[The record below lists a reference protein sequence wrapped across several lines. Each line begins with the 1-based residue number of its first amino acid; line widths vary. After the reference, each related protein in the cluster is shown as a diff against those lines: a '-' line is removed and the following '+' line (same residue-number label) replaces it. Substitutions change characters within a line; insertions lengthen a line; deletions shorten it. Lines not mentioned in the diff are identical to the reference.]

1 MPRYAPFT
9 LKQDR
14 INMKQASLV
23 LLFYCLFG
31 TCAFAQPATKS
42 SHSSKDLLEESEQYE
57 KIHDFEK
64 SLEYARKAVLDFSK
78 NQNWAK
84 YFEAQEKVIRNLT
97 QLYNLDEAFRE
108 VEKSL
113 AEIETYKMSGTV
125 EEVNLLNRK
134 AKLLYLKSDYKKAS
148 EIIQKVLNNTKT
160 HFPQQGLAAAYAY
173 ILLGNIELDN
183 NHFYQARLYFEKA
196 LEIDQAV
203 APNNYLFLANCKM
216 ALGNV
221 HRRLGHYTLALTHY
235 EDALETHNKYVRK
248 ENLELALC
256 YTGIAQTHQN
266 LGSYDLAKEY
276 FQQAVLINQKIFGE
290 YHPYLADTYLGLAD
304 IMKLRGKF
312 DEALEYYEKVESIF
326 RRYLIQKH
334 IKIAEAYLGKGNV
347 FAMQAQYQKARIFYD
362 KVLEINTVLENNHV
376 GSSAAY
382 NNIASLYY
390 YNGDYAQAI
399 AFYEKGLRKDYDI
412 YGNHHPD
419 IANTHYNIGR
429 LYAEQGNYA
438 EAMTHSQKAL
448 IASVDHFIDKNIFVN
463 PPLRRYFDHNDLL
476 WYLSF
481 KAEVLQKGFSQEGKV
496 NIVGLKASLETYK
509 LCDTLIDRIRVSHLS
524 REDQI
529 ELGKKAAQVYAGAAY
544 TNYLL
549 YQNIGLV
556 ENSQE
561 SLEKQK
567 KQILENIF
575 YFSEKNKAF
584 VLSSSISES
593 NAKKFAGIP
602 AVVLEKEEH
611 LAKQISEY
619 RQILADMPDSLTVE
633 IYTDKL
639 FKINRQHEDLL
650 KEMEKE
656 YPKYH
661 EIKYNLATATIKQFV
676 ESLDSETAVL
686 SYFITEKQL
695 YLNIL
700 TKEGLDVQVLSYS
713 KEIDDLMRKMRNS
726 IFYNLDKVYSETA
739 FRLHKVIFPKK
750 LPENIKKL
758 VIIPDGLMLTI
769 PLEALLTDLPNAE
782 DVKNKNHKNFPFLI
796 KKYEISYAFSSNL
809 LYFNNLKNR
818 KKEKWTE
825 DWVGIAPV
833 FDNQVI
839 NKLAKDEQEVLMEVE
854 NASSSAYGS
863 NKLQQFGNVIA
874 IPATKDEVQAIEQ
887 KFLDKKH
894 GAKSL
899 FYGSAS
905 EKFIKSSN
913 LKNYRYLHIATHG
926 FANSV
931 RPELCGLILAK
942 EGEEDGILY
951 SGEIYNMELAAELVV
966 LSACETG
973 LGKITKGEGMIGL
986 TRSLLYAG
994 AQNLI
999 VSLWKVADASTSQM
1013 MIDFY
1018 EHLLNPNSEHQ
1029 IKGVNFGN
1037 PLRQAK
1043 LQLISQGKYA
1053 APYYWSPFVL
1063 VGK

>member
-1 MPRYAPFT
+1 
-9 LKQDR
+9 
-14 INMKQASLV
+14 MKRTKAL
-23 LLFYCLFG
+23 LLFYCLFS
-31 TCAFAQPATKS
+31 TCVFAQSATKS
-42 SHSSKDLLEESEQYE
+42 FQSPEELLTESDRYAESHE
-57 KIHDFEK
+57 FEK
-64 SLEYARKAVLDFSK
+64 SLEYAKKAISGFEKS
-78 NQNWAK
+78 QNWVK
-84 YFEAQEKVIRNLT
+84 YFEAYGHVIRNLT
-97 QLYNLDEAFRE
+97 QLYNLDEAMRE
-108 VEKSL
+108 ANKSL
-113 AEIETYKMSGTV
+113 EQIETYKQAGTI
-125 EEVNLLNRK
+125 EHANLLNRK
-134 AKLLYLKSDYKKAS
+134 AKLLYLRADYSAAL
-148 EIIQKVLNNTKT
+148 EIIKKVLGITENRFQNQHLT
-160 HFPQQGLAAAYAY
+160 AAYAY
-173 ILLGNIELDN
+173 ILQGNIELDR
-183 NHFYQARLYFEKA
+183 NHFYQARQLFEKA
-196 LEIDQAV
+196 MTIDKAV
-203 APNNYLFLANCKM
+203 APNNYLFLANCEM

-221 HRRLGHYTLALTHY
+221 HRSLGHYTLALSYY
-235 EDALETHNKYVRK
+235 EDALEIHHKYIQK

-266 LGSYDLAKEY
+266 FGSYDLAKEY
-276 FQQAVLINQKIFGE
+276 FQQAILINQKIFGE

-326 RRYLIQKH
+326 RRYLIEKH
-334 IKIAEAYLGKGNV
+334 IKIAESYLGKGNV
-347 FAMQAQYQKARIFYD
+347 FAIQAQYQKARFFYD
-362 KVLEINTVLENNHV
+362 KVLEINNYLDNNHV

-382 NNIASLYY
+382 NNIASIYY

-399 AFYEKGLRKDYDI
+399 AFYQKGLQKDQDV

-419 IANTHYNIGR
+419 IANTYYNIAR

-438 EAMTHSQKAL
+438 EAMTNSQKAL
-448 IASVDHFIDKNIFVN
+448 MASVERFENKNIFVN

-481 KAEVLQKGFSQEGKV
+481 KAEVLQKGFSQEGKI
-496 NIVGLKASLETYK
+496 NIAGLKASLQTYQ
-509 LCDTLIDRIRVSHLS
+509 LCDTLIDRIRISHLS

-529 ELGKKAAQVYAGAAY
+529 ELGKKASQVYAGAAY

-549 YQNIGLV
+549 YQNIGTA
-556 ENSQE
+556 ENGQANV
-561 SLEKQK
+561 EKQK
-567 KQILENIF
+567 QEILENIF

-602 AVVLEKEEH
+602 ENILDQEEH
-611 LAKQISEY
+611 LTKQISEY

-650 KEMEKE
+650 KEMEQK

-661 EIKYNLATATIKQFV
+661 EIKYNLATASIKQFE
-676 ESLDSETAVL
+676 ESLDTETAVL

-695 YLNIL
+695 YINIL
-700 TKEGLDVQVLSYS
+700 TQKGLDVQVSNYS

-726 IFYNLDKVYSETA
+726 IFYNLDKVYTETA
-739 FRLHKVIFPKK
+739 FRLHKVLFPKK
-750 LPENIKKL
+750 MPENIKKI

-769 PLEALLTDLPNAE
+769 PIEALLTDLPSPE
-782 DVKNKNHKNFPFLI
+782 DVKNKEHKNFPFLI

-809 LYFNNLKNR
+809 LYFNTLQNR
-818 KKEKWTE
+818 KKQKWAE

-833 FDNQVI
+833 FDSQVI
-839 NKLAKDEQEVLMEVE
+839 NKLAKEEQDVLMEVE
-854 NASSSAYGS
+854 NTSLSTYGA

-887 KFLDKKH
+887 KFLNKKH

-899 FYGSAS
+899 LYGSAS
-905 EKFIKSSN
+905 EKFIKSAM

-931 RPELCGLILAK
+931 KPELCGLVLAK

-951 SGEIYNMELAAELVV
+951 SGEIYNMELNAELVV

-999 VSLWKVADASTSQM
+999 VSLWKVADSSTSQM

-1018 EHLLNPNSEHQ
+1018 EHLLNPSAENQ
-1029 IKGVNFGN
+1029 VQGINFAN

-1043 LQLISQGKYA
+1043 LTIIAQGKYA

>member
-1 MPRYAPFT
+1 
-9 LKQDR
+9 
-14 INMKQASLV
+14 MKKAGLL
-23 LLFYCLFG
+23 LLFCCLFG
-31 TCAFAQPATKS
+31 TFTFAQSATKS
-42 SHSSKDLLEESEQYE
+42 FQSPDDLLKESDQYAE
-57 KIHDFEK
+57 NHDFEK
-64 SLEYARKAVLDFSK
+64 SLEYARKAILGFSK
-78 NQNWAK
+78 SQNWTK
-84 YFEAQEKVIRNLT
+84 YFEAYEKVIRNLT

-113 AEIETYKMSGTV
+113 EEIENYKMSGTL
-125 EEVNLLNRK
+125 EEANLLNKK
-134 AKLLYLKSDYKKAS
+134 AKLLYLKADYRQARLV
-148 EIIQKVLNNTKT
+148 IQEA
-160 HFPQQGLAAAYAY
+160 LAITETRFQHQHLTAAYAY
-173 ILLGNIELDN
+173 ILLGNIELDH
-183 NHFYQARLYFEKA
+183 NHFYQARQHFEKA
-196 LEIDQAV
+196 MAIDKIV
-203 APNNYLFLANCKM
+203 APNNHLFLANCEM

-221 HRRLGHYTLALTHY
+221 HRSLGHYTLALNYY
-235 EDALETHNKYVRK
+235 EDALEIHNKYIQK

-276 FQQAVLINQKIFGE
+276 FQQAILINQKIFGE
-290 YHPYLADTYLGLAD
+290 HHPYLADTYLGLAD

-326 RRYLIQKH
+326 RRYLIEKH

-362 KVLEINTVLENNHV
+362 KVLEINAYLENNHV

-419 IANTHYNIGR
+419 IANTYYNIGR
-429 LYAEQGNYA
+429 LYAEKGNYA
-438 EAMTHSQKAL
+438 EAMINSQYAL
-448 IASVDHFIDKNIFVN
+448 VASVDHFENKNIFVN

-481 KAEVLQKGFSQEGKV
+481 KAEVLQKGFSQEGKINV
-496 NIVGLKASLETYK
+496 VGLKASLETYK

-529 ELGKKAAQVYAGAAY
+529 ELGKKAAQIYAGAAY

-549 YQNIGLV
+549 YQNIGNA

-561 SLEKQK
+561 NAETQK

-602 AVVLEKEEH
+602 ENVLEKEEH

-650 KEMEKE
+650 REIEKK

-661 EIKYNLATATIKQFV
+661 EIKYNLATATVKQFE
-676 ESLDSETAVL
+676 ESLDNETAVL

-700 TKEGLDVQVLSYS
+700 TKEGLDVQVSSYS

-726 IFYNLDKVYSETA
+726 IFYNLDKVYGETA
-739 FRLHKVIFPKK
+739 FRLHKVLFPKK
-750 LPENIKKL
+750 LPENIKKV

-782 DVKNKNHKNFPFLI
+782 DIKNKNHKNFPFLI

-809 LYFNNLKNR
+809 LYFNTLQNN

-825 DWVGIAPV
+825 DWIGIAPV
-833 FDNQVI
+833 FDNHII
-839 NKLAKDEQEVLMEVE
+839 NKLAKEQQDVLSEVE
-854 NASSSAYGS
+854 NASSSAYGA

-874 IPATKDEVQAIEQ
+874 IPATKDEVQTIEQ
-887 KFLDKKH
+887 KFLDKKY

-899 FYGSAS
+899 LYGSAS
-905 EKFIKSSN
+905 EKFVKSAN

-942 EGEEDGILY
+942 EGDEDGILY
-951 SGEIYNMELAAELVV
+951 SGEIYNMELNAELVV

-1018 EHLLNPNSEHQ
+1018 EHLLNPSAEHQ